1 MITCQPPELD
11 SEVSQLSDLVIRTDG
26 LTKRYGKIVAV
37 DGLSMEVRRGHV
49 YGLLGP
55 NGSGKTT
62 TMGMLLGLVRPTS
75 GSFSLFG
82 SSDGHRDALRR
93 IGSIVET
100 PAFYPYLS
108 GRQNLAYFQGISGRG
123 EPSELDELLE
133 RVGLASRGGDRFQT
147 YSLGMKQRLGLAY
160 AMLDDPELLFLDE
173 PTNGMDPEGMAEVR
187 ELVRSL
193 GTGGRTVLLSSHLLH
208 EVEQVCDSVTI
219 ISRGKLIAQGAVADL
234 LRARRSEQVR
244 VKTTDDA
251 KARETLSALEW
262 VEDVAVQAGS
272 LLVTAPIAR
281 SGDLTSAL
289 SQAGVSVT
297 EMAPVQTSLEEYFLE
312 VTGDDS
318 EGAG

>member
-123 EPSELDELLE
+123 EPAELDELLE

-160 AMLDDPELLFLDE
+160 AMLGDPELLFLDE

-187 ELVRSL
+187 ELVRGL

-251 KARETLSALEW
+251 RARETLSALEW

-272 LLVTAPIAR
+272 LLVTAPITR